1 MVDIKINGSQDSEPF
16 IFVMSYISR
25 TYSSLGSFLTESL
38 AMRSLKKSAIST
50 NGSCPPNARH
60 LFSGRSIS
68 TANVIMRSIIKNVG
82 PKKFVSII
90 P

>member
-25 TYSSLGSFLTESL
+25 TYSSLGSFLTESFEN
-38 AMRSLKKSAIST
+38 RRLKKSVIST

-60 LFSGRSIS
+60 LF
-68 TANVIMRSIIKNVG
+68 
-82 PKKFVSII
+82 
-90 P
+90 